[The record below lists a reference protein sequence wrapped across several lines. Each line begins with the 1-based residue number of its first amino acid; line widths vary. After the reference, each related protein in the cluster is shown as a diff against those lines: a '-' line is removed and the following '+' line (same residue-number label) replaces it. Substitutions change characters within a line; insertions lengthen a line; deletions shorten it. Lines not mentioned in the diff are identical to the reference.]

1 MGFSSRR
8 CHKCIAIES
17 EYLRISEYLHGK
29 SILFAR
35 VDVDEV
41 RSLSAKYGV
50 TSLPSLV
57 FFHKRRPYP
66 YKGAQTLEAIQ
77 SYVQKITSSPVQS
90 LDSVEETETFIALE
104 RSAALHMH
112 SFNVVAFFR
121 EAKGME
127 EEDYEEFVEI
137 ARRLQF
143 TPDIYFAVVTK
154 PLVSQRFI
162 ATRVIDRTPS
172 LLLSGEGLQRAI
184 NIDELD
190 ADTGMQ
196 RWIETMSIPLVAKMD
211 EQNFLIYERLGL
223 PMLLMFLDLSEE
235 HLTKSP
241 GVVGGQSGGVL
252 NEVLIQELRDTAREH
267 VGRLSFVYLGKLSP
281 HYLPSL
287 MRIRRQHVRG

>member
-1 MGFSSRR
+1 
-8 CHKCIAIES
+8 
-17 EYLRISEYLHGK
+17 
-29 SILFAR
+29 
-35 VDVDEV
+35 
-41 RSLSAKYGV
+41 
-50 TSLPSLV
+50 
-57 FFHKRRPYP
+57 
-66 YKGAQTLEAIQ
+66 
-77 SYVQKITSSPVQS
+77 
-90 LDSVEETETFIALE
+90 
-104 RSAALHMH
+104 
-112 SFNVVAFFR
+112 
-121 EAKGME
+121 ME